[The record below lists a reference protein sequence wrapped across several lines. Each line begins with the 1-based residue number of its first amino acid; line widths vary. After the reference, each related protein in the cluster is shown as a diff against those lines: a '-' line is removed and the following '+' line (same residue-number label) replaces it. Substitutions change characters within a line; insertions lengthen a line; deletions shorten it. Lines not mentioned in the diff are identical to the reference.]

1 MLPDRWQGVY
11 DDAEALLRTH
21 AALQPAAPLGG
32 VQAAQAQQQQR
43 RLAAQLRQ
51 QALDLLNRLSTVLS
65 AAMDTALRQQ
75 ASHATHAAATAAA
88 AAPQRVAPMLRG
100 RKADAIS
107 AAEVQVAAAAAA
119 AGPGQ
124 ELDHGAR
131 QQLLQRLAPAM
142 QALYTIDDDA
152 VVLR

>member
-1 MLPDRWQGVY
+1 MLPYRWQGVC

-21 AALQPAAPLGG
+21 AALQPAAPSGG
-32 VQAAQAQQQQR
+32 VQAQQQQR
-43 RLAAQLRQ
+43 RLVAQLRQ
-51 QALDLLNRLSTVLS
+51 QALDLLNRLSSALS
-65 AAMDTALRQQ
+65 AAMDAALRQP
-75 ASHATHAAATAAA
+75 ASHATHATAA
-88 AAPQRVAPMLRG
+88 AAPQRVAPTLRG
-100 RKADAIS
+100 RRADVLGAAAA

-119 AGPGQ
+119 GPGQ
-124 ELDHGAR
+124 DLDHGAR